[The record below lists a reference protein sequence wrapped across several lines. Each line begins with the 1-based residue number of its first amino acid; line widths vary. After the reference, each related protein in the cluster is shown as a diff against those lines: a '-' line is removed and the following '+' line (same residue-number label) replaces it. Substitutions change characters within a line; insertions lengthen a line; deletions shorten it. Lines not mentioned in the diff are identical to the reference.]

1 MRGKIKQSSQ
11 ARVARNPRN
20 PVVMYERVPCTSL
33 RGFWKLAFPSHRI
46 PLRSNPLGM
55 RTPWTDRIGH
65 PNRFINWEFS
75 RLPICEYAIE
85 KTSGT
90 YVQRSARLV
99 TPHRPGKRRA
109 KKKRPFDNFE
119 SRHRFIHDA
128 INGVQSTLGNWKR
141 KIGSTMGKRLLGLST
156 LGRTVNSRCGKCGQP
171 GRPLLKR

>member
-109 KKKRPFDNFE
+109 KKKK
-119 SRHRFIHDA
+119 
-128 INGVQSTLGNWKR
+128 TLWQLWIPAQIYPWCNQWCSEHARELKKENR
-141 KIGSTMGKRLLGLST
+141 IYH
-156 LGRTVNSRCGKCGQP
+156 GQTAF
-171 GRPLLKR
+171 RAFHARAYSK